1 MKNRLLEDIDDSQ
14 SGMPALPV
22 RRIQTVPP
30 PQHVDVAT
38 PSSLAAP
45 AADPGLRRHA
55 GVWRNRAPAPVPSSG
70 AAPLYQPLPP
80 TRPPAPPPG
89 AAAAQASPAFAPPR
103 TEPHI
108 DPELASYSSRQPDWS
123 IPLEQDGPSWTERW
137 GRKLLGWSVGLGAA
151 AAVVAAAAWMY
162 RDTQVEST
170 LAVVADHSPP
180 AASAALPAAPPE
192 AAAELPPLKL
202 LPPEQVG
209 AASMAGAPQAPE
221 APREEALPASQ
232 LAGEATAAA
241 AIAAGKPADKAADKL
256 AAKPV
261 DKPADKPVVRRSP
274 ERERRVVAA
283 AEPVKRQ
290 RAVAKKPAP
299 ARERVVARASPTPAR
314 PAPAARPS
322 APAAAPPPV
331 ADSPLEQTLRMCRAA
346 GYHATACLKRGCEA
360 TRFGLVCRG

>member
-55 GVWRNRAPAPVPSSG
+55 GVWRNRAPAPVPSPG
-70 AAPLYQPLPP
+70 AAPLHRPIPP
-80 TRPPAPPPG
+80 TRPPASPPG
-89 AAAAQASPAFAPPR
+89 AAAAQASPVFAPPR
-103 TEPHI
+103 TEQHI

-151 AAVVAAAAWMY
+151 AAVVATAAWMY

-192 AAAELPPLKL
+192 PAAELPPLKL

-209 AASMAGAPQAPE
+209 AASMAGAPPAPE

-232 LAGEATAAA
+232 LAGAATAAA
-241 AIAAGKPADKAADKL
+241 TIAAAKPADKSADKL
-256 AAKPV
+256 AA
-261 DKPADKPVVRRSP
+261 KPADKPVVRRSP